1 MESRRCVDFGSFV
14 FNNEILGEL
23 VKKLGWCQTIE
34 ILYDPVVVDYVEMG
48 CRECN
53 CHEIIVFLFSCM
65 IWIGC
70 SLFGTYESR
79 GS

>member
-34 ILYDPVVVDYVEMG
+34 ILYDPVVVDYVEMR
-48 CRECN
+48 CRN
-53 CHEIIVFLFSCM
+53 ATAM
-65 IWIGC
+65 K
-70 SLFGTYESR
+70 
-79 GS
+79 